1 MRLGKAESSALHK
14 GYCCLIRC
22 LVQQRLQVIMIS
34 RPNSFTGG
42 ALITVAKR
50 PTPGETK
57 TRLSPPLSAE
67 QAAALYE
74 CFILDAIELM
84 RQVPDVQH
92 GLAYFPKSE
101 RGFFYDLAP
110 DFELAA
116 QIGADLGERL
126 DNIVKSYIER
136 GYQKVVL
143 VDSDSPNLPAA
154 YVRSAFEGFT
164 AEIDVMLGPC
174 DDGGYYLIGLKR
186 PASRLL
192 REVQMST
199 PRVTADTLALA
210 AEEGLRVHLLPA
222 WYDVDDKAGLS
233 RLRNDL
239 ALQPP
244 EIAPHSRRFLTANR
258 LLGN

>member
-1 MRLGKAESSALHK
+1 MQE
-14 GYCCLIRC
+14 
-22 LVQQRLQVIMIS
+22 IMVS

-42 ALITVAKR
+42 VLITVAKR

-57 TRLSPPLSAE
+57 TRLSPPLSAA

-74 CFILDAIELM
+74 CFILDAVELM
-84 RQVPDVQH
+84 RQVPDVRRV
-92 GLAYFPKSE
+92 LAYYPPSE
-101 RGFFYDLAP
+101 RDYFYDLAP

-116 QIGADLGERL
+116 QAGADLGARL
-126 DNIVKSYIER
+126 DNLTKTYLER
-136 GYQKVVL
+136 GYEKVVV
-143 VDSDSPNLPAA
+143 VDSDSPNLPAE
-154 YVRSAFEGFT
+154 YIKLAFEGFST
-164 AEIDVMLGPC
+164 GVDLMLGPC
-174 DDGGYYLIGLKR
+174 DDGGYYLIGLRR

-222 WYDVDDKAGLS
+222 WYDIDDKAGLS
-233 RLRNDL
+233 RLIDDL

-244 EIAPHSRRFLTANR
+244 EIAPHTRR
-258 LLGN
+258 LLAAEHLIGNRSYE